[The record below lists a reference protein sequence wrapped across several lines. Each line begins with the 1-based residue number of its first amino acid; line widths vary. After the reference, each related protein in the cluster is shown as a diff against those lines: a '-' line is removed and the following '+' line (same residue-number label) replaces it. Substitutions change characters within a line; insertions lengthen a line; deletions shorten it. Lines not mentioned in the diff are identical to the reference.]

1 MANDVNKVLAGKPLA
16 TGGVLRGDD
25 TAVAPTDAVSA
36 PTGFTALGYI
46 GEEGLTETTDRSTSK
61 IRAWGGDI
69 VKVVQSEFSVT
80 YSFTFYESINAD
92 VLKAVYG
99 DDNVASTAADTTHG
113 NQHAIQVKSDQL
125 PRGPWLFEVKDGD
138 ARIRIHVPVG
148 QITTVGEVTYSD
160 ESVIGYPVTVEAFAD
175 SNGVQAY
182 KYIDD
187 GKLAA

>member
-1 MANDVNKVLAGKPLA
+1 
-16 TGGVLRGDD
+16 
-25 TAVAPTDAVSA
+25 
-36 PTGFTALGYI
+36 
-46 GEEGLTETTDRSTSK
+46 
-61 IRAWGGDI
+61 WGGDI

-182 KYIDD
+182 TYIDD
-187 GKLAA
+187 GKLAAWVLRPGAGYPCGPPAPGCLSPSLGPRFSSPPSSETGGAFHTRSVSS